1 MSEFQASNF
10 IKENGGTPDLLGKTE
25 LTSPY
30 FFVPPSGTTAE
41 RPQSCAPGTLRFNTD
56 AGSLE
61 VYRGDTIGWEQIQR
75 REGQYLGGTP
85 SQVNSTISN
94 YGTGTRMLLA
104 GGRSSPPAFTNEI
117 EYLTIPTLG
126 NTQDFGDLTRGS
138 GNQAQTG
145 AGSRTRGVWAGGQT
159 NSPVVF
165 DNTIDFVTFSSTG
178 NASNFGDL
186 SNRVI
191 GNSQLSNNI
200 RGLSFSGN
208 ANPAN
213 ITQIDAITMAVE
225 SNAFDF
231 GDLSQY
237 RNTMGACAST
247 TRGLMVGGTVSP
259 ARVNTIE
266 FVTIMSTGDSQ
277 DFGDLAFTTNAG
289 NTQVFNSICASNATR
304 AIVFGGRDSNNN
316 NTNTIQFITMATTGN
331 SIEFGDVTA
340 GYQQMGGSSSTRAVI
355 ASGVGDP
362 GSSQNIIEFVE
373 IATTGNAA
381 DFGDCTARDE
391 NLGACSNGHGGL

>member
-1 MSEFQASNF
+1 MSEINASNF
-10 IKENGGTPDLLGKTE
+10 KKEHGDLAPDLVGVTE
-25 LTSPY
+25 LTSPH
-30 FFVPPSGTTAE
+30 FFVPPSGTTEE
-41 RPQSCAPGTLRFNTD
+41 RPQDCEPGTLRFNTD
-56 AGSLE
+56 IGSLE
-61 VYRGDTIGWEQIQR
+61 VFRGDTIGWEQIQR
-75 REGQYLGGTP
+75 RESQYLGGGTG
-85 SQVNSTISN
+85 SN
-94 YGTGTRMLLA
+94 TGTGTRMLLA

-191 GNSQLSNNI
+191 GNSQLSNDI

-289 NTQVFNSICASNATR
+289 NTQVYNSICASNATR
-304 AIVFGGRDSNNN
+304 AIVFNGRDSNNN
-316 NTNTIQFITMATTGN
+316 PTNTIQFITIATTGN
-331 SIEFGDVTA
+331 SIEFGDVTS
-340 GYQQMGGSSSTRAVI
+340 GYQQMGGSSQTRAVI
-355 ASGVGDP
+355 ASGVGNP

>member
-10 IKENGGTPDLLGKTE
+10 KKENGGTPDLLGKTE

-30 FFVPPSGTTAE
+30 FFVPPSGDTAS
-41 RPQSCAPGTLRFNTD
+41 RPASCAAGTLRFNTD
-56 AGSLE
+56 IGTLE
-61 VYRGDTIGWEQIQR
+61 IFRGNTIGWEQIQK
-75 REGQYLGGTP
+75 REGQYLGGGTG
-85 SQVNSTISN
+85 SN
-94 YGTGTRMLLA
+94 AGTGTRMLLA
-104 GGRSSPPAFTNEI
+104 GGRSSPPAFTNHI

-126 NTQDFGDLTRGS
+126 NTQEFGDLTRTS

-159 NSPVVF
+159 SSPVIF

-208 ANPAN
+208 ADPAN
-213 ITQIDAITMAVE
+213 ISQIDAITMAAE

-237 RNTMGACAST
+237 RNAMGACAST
-247 TRGLMVGGTVSP
+247 TRGLMVAGTVAP

-277 DFGDLAFTTNAG
+277 DFGDLAVTTNAG
-289 NTQVFNSICASNATR
+289 NTQAYNTICASNATR
-304 AIVFGGRDSNNN
+304 AIVFNGRDSNNN
-316 NTNTIQFITMATTGN
+316 STNIIQFITIATTGN
-331 SIEFGDVTA
+331 SVDFGNVTS
-340 GYQQMGGSSSTRAVI
+340 GYNQMGGSSQTRAVI

-362 GSSQNIIEFVE
+362 GSTQNIIEFVE
-373 IATTGNAA
+373 IATTGDAT

-391 NLGACSNGHGGL
+391 NLGACSNGHGGIG

>member
-1 MSEFQASNF
+1 MSEINASNF
-10 IKENGGTPDLLGKTE
+10 KKEHGDLAPDLVGVTE

-41 RPQSCAPGTLRFNTD
+41 RPENCEPGTLRFNTD
-56 AGSLE
+56 IGSLE
-61 VYRGDTIGWEQIQR
+61 VFRGNTIGWEQIQR
-75 REGQYLGGTP
+75 REGQYLGGGTG
-85 SQVNSTISN
+85 SN
-94 YGTGTRMLLA
+94 AGTGTRMLLA
-104 GGRSSPPAFTNEI
+104 GGRVSAPSFSNQI
-117 EYLTIPTLG
+117 EFLTVSTLG
-126 NTQDFGDLTRGS
+126 NTQDFGDLTRSS

-159 NSPVVF
+159 NSPVVY

-186 SNRVI
+186 SNRLI

-208 ANPAN
+208 ADPAN

-231 GDLSQY
+231 GDLSQF
-237 RNTMGACAST
+237 RNGIGACAST
-247 TRGLMVGGTVSP
+247 TRGLMVAGTVSP
-259 ARVNTIE
+259 SRVNTVE

-277 DFGDLAFTTNAG
+277 DFGDLAVTTNAG
-289 NTQVFNSICASNATR
+289 NTKLYNAICASNATR
-304 AIVFGGRDSNNN
+304 AIVFNGKDTANNS
-316 NTNTIQFITMATTGN
+316 TNTIQYITMATTGN
-331 SIEFGDVTA
+331 SIEFGDVTS
-340 GYQQMGGSSSTRAVI
+340 GYQQMGGSSPTRAVI

-362 GSSQNIIEFVE
+362 GSAQNIIEFVQ
-373 IATTGNAA
+373 IATTGNAK
-381 DFGDCTARDE
+381 DFGDCTSRDE

>member
-10 IKENGGTPDLLGKTE
+10 KKENGGTPDLLGKTE

-75 REGQYLGGTP
+75 REGQYLGGGTG
-85 SQVNSTISN
+85 SN
-94 YGTGTRMLLA
+94 TGTGTRMLLA

-178 NASNFGDL
+178 NASDFGDL
-186 SNRVI
+186 NNRVI

-208 ANPAN
+208 ADPAN

-237 RNTMGACAST
+237 RNYMGACAST

-316 NTNTIQFITMATTGN
+316 NTNTIQFITIATTGN
-331 SIEFGDVTA
+331 SIEFGDVTS
-340 GYQQMGGSSSTRAVI
+340 GYNQMGGSSSTRAVI

>member
-1 MSEFQASNF
+1 MCHHQETQQRDQRC
-10 IKENGGTPDLLGKTE
+10 E
-25 LTSPY
+25 
-30 FFVPPSGTTAE
+30 
-41 RPQSCAPGTLRFNTD
+41 PGTLRFNTD
-56 AGSLE
+56 IGSLE
-61 VYRGDTIGWEQIQR
+61 VFRGKTIGWEQIQR
-75 REGQYLGGTP
+75 RDGQYLGGGTG
-85 SQVNSTISN
+85 SN
-94 YGTGTRMLLA
+94 TGTGTRMLLA

-191 GNSQLSNNI
+191 GNSQLSNDI

-208 ANPAN
+208 ADPAN

-289 NTQVFNSICASNATR
+289 NTQVYNAICASNATR
-304 AIVFGGRDSNNN
+304 AIVFGGRDSLNNP
-316 NTNTIQFITMATTGN
+316 TNAIQFITIATTGN
-331 SIEFGDVTA
+331 SIEFGDVTS

-355 ASGVGDP
+355 ASGVGNP

>member
-10 IKENGGTPDLLGKTE
+10 KKENGGTPDLLGKTE

-75 REGQYLGGTP
+75 REGQYLGGGTG
-85 SQVNSTISN
+85 SN
-94 YGTGTRMLLA
+94 TGTGTRMLLA